1 MVWPG
6 ADFSTKTQPSM
17 ISRHWTGLAKK
28 DRADDYIAHLK
39 NETFRQLDAIDGFV
53 EASILKRELGDGIEF
68 LIITKWRSVEAIKQ
82 FAGENFET
90 AVVPKTAQEM
100 MIRFDTVVKHYDVN
114 YTM

>member
-1 MVWPG
+1 
-6 ADFSTKTQPSM
+6 M

-39 NETFRQLDAIDGFV
+39 NETFEQLDTIDGFV
-53 EASILKRELGDGIEF
+53 GASILKRELDEGVEF
-68 LIITKWRSVEAIKQ
+68 LIITKWKSVEAIKQ

-90 AVVPKTAQEM
+90 AVVPKKAQEM

-114 YTM
+114 FTM